1 MSEDARSTDQ
11 DTAIET
17 AFLAGT
23 LPEEDRRTE
32 ILIPSGGYE
41 AIVTAPAFDFAAEVA
56 AGFQFSTGQGGWNV
70 TSPTGQH
77 GHGATPEDAVK
88 NIGAVIVPVEREG
101 YAGRLLIRADGSE
114 VEMDS

>member
-23 LPEEDRRTE
+23 LPEEDRR
-32 ILIPSGGYE
+32 
-41 AIVTAPAFDFAAEVA
+41 FDFAAEVA

>member
-11 DTAIET
+11 DTAIEA
-17 AFLAGT
+17 AFIAGT
-23 LPEEDRRTE
+23 LPEEDRR
-32 ILIPSGGYE
+32 
-41 AIVTAPAFDFAAEVA
+41 FDFAAEVA

-101 YAGRLLIRADGSE
+101 YAGRLLIRADGSD